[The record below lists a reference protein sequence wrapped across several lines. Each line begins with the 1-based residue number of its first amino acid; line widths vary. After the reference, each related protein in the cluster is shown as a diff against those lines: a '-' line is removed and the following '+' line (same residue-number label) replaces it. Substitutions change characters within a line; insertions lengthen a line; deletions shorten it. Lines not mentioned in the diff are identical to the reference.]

1 MLRSVRERAVELP
14 PIQRDTLDAAFGL
27 APEVAPE
34 PYRMAMAALD
44 LVSDVATDVPV
55 LLVVDDAHWLDRP
68 AADVLAFIARRI
80 ESDPVLLLAAA
91 RDGTG
96 GLADAGCRSTG

>member
-27 APEVAPE
+27 APEPC
-34 PYRMAMAALD
+34 RIAMAALD

-55 LLVVDDAHWLDRP
+55 LHVVDDAHWLDRLRSRFSRMTSSKNTRP
-68 AADVLAFIARRI
+68 VSGRSSTWVRENSACRI
-80 ESDPVLLLAAA
+80 EMS
-91 RDGTG
+91 
-96 GLADAGCRSTG
+96 